1 MKIYKVKTMNASY
14 IGVKDFDSG
23 DELNYVIPDYN
34 MSLSQVGVVLSS
46 DMLEKLIT

>member
-23 DELNYVIPDYN
+23 DELNYVIPDN

-46 DMLEKLIT
+46 NMLEKLIT